1 MNIIMELRIS
11 FQSLVTIQYLF
22 LQIKAEEKLH
32 WNSNSKDVNLIAP
45 DYLPESK
52 KENRRLAVIVPC
64 RLFLFIVNFISN
76 A

>member
-1 MNIIMELRIS
+1 MELRIN

-52 KENRRLAVIVPC
+52 KENRRLAIIVPC
-64 RLFLFIVNFISN
+64 RLFYLL
-76 A
+76 